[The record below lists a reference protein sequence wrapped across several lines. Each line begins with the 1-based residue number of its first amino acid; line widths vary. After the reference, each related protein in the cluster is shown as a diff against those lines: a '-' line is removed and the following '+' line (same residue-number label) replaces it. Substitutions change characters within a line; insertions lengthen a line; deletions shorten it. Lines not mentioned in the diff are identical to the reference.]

1 MIRTFKFV
9 NVTYVAIVDGE
20 TVENTIKVVFKNV
33 AQVKKQIR
41 DMFGEVLIK
50 NISDPEVKV
59 FRLDDYEFLNVAKE
73 ETEEG

>member
-59 FRLDDYEFLNVAKE
+59 FRLDDYDFLNVAKE
-73 ETEEG
+73 EKEEG